1 MKNKLRFLS
10 LFAIAATI
18 GFTACSDEDDF
29 IEAGPQSSYKIN
41 ISGEIT
47 QVYQTR
53 VNDAGFCNGDEVGI
67 FVVDYDGSAPGQL
80 LDEGN
85 RADNVKHTFDEANYK
100 WTSAYELFFKD
111 KKTNV
116 DIYGYYP
123 FANPDN
129 VSAYAFEVQ
138 KDQSTTAAYGKIGGY
153 EASDFLWG
161 KAQNIAPTDKV
172 IKLGFRHMMASARVT
187 LAEGTGFAE
196 GEWGTLEKAVL
207 MLNTKREATINLSTG
222 EVNAAGNVPST
233 GTIPYANG
241 GDYRAIIVP
250 QTVAA
255 GAPLV
260 SITVGGTPYLLKK
273 GEAFTYAA
281 SKQHNF
287 TITVNKREGAGYEF
301 VLTSESIT
309 AWEND
314 GVSHDAMAREYIVI
328 DVQKAGTLDACI
340 TEAGKDIA
348 KVRNLK
354 LTGQINSR
362 DFAIMRFKMPRLTA
376 LNMKEVVIVAG
387 EGGRVEDVS
396 GDYSFHGPGDYWPNE
411 DDEIPNFAMNS
422 KESLVSLVLPDKLK
436 KISGETGGGRGAF
449 NNCVNLSGSLIIP
462 EGVEEIG
469 PAAFGNC
476 TSLAGTLSLP
486 STLKRLGSPYCY
498 GPPHDGVFYGC
509 NFVCELIIP
518 ESVELIGG
526 GTFGGCKN
534 FYGELRLPAGL
545 KELGPGAF
553 EYDENFVGDL
563 VIPQGVT
570 TIPSN
575 CFNGTWLGGALVLH
589 DGVTTIGTDAFANSG
604 LKGELRLPKNL
615 EVISHNV
622 FYNCDF
628 SGELV
633 LPENLYAIG
642 DRAFANNWRLMGTL
656 EIPENVMS
664 IGAGAF
670 ANCRSLEGLIFPKGL
685 ENIRANSGWYEEC
698 GAFQNCFG
706 IGRIV
711 CKGVLPAYIQKGA
724 FDGIAKD
731 NFTLEVPESSI
742 SQYQSAEGWNEFK
755 RISAYRNLA
764 IRPMVATAINTSATR
779 NLVLNADDEWE
790 VESKPDW
797 IALDK
802 TSGKGK
808 AELKLTFAEM
818 QKGSAPREGEVVFKL
833 VDKDYRTRCK
843 VTQYNYD
850 YAEDEILTLQKAG
863 TGKGI
868 NVVFLGDGY
877 NAKEISEGKMLDNI
891 NEAVKHFFNIE
902 PYKTYRDYFN
912 VYTGIAVSP
921 ESGVGGVNTIIH
933 NRFNTTAKGGVT
945 LGGRNADGSDYEAIF
960 EYACKAPTVSADN
973 INETLIVMIP
983 NTMDYGGICYMYDEG
998 AAIAYCPMSDYGYPQ
1013 DFRGV
1018 IQHEAGGHGFAK
1030 LGDEY
1035 IYHNAF
1041 IDACPC
1047 SCCGHVDEFNMAK
1060 AMGWYENLSLT
1071 GNMNN
1076 VPWSHLIFH
1085 EKYNQ
1090 IVDIFEG
1097 GFMHTRGV
1105 FRSEQNSCM
1114 NNNIPYY
1121 STISRETI
1129 VKRIKA
1135 IAGEVYSFDDFVAN
1149 DVLDAGTVESATR
1162 NSVPEYIARP
1172 AMHRS
1177 GPVFMGKRPKI
1188 NAN

>member
-67 FVVDYDGSAPGQL
+67 FVVDYDGSTPGQL

-187 LAEGTGFAE
+187 LVEGTGFAE

-222 EVNAAGNVPST
+222 EVTAVGNVPST

-255 GAPLV
+255 GTPLV

-273 GEAFTYAA
+273 AEAFTYAA

-301 VLTSESIT
+301 VLSSESIT

-314 GVSHDAMAREYIVI
+314 AVSHDATAREYIVI
-328 DVQKAGTLDACI
+328 DVTEAGTLKELLESSNNDV
-340 TEAGKDIA
+340 T
-348 KVRNLK
+348 KVKNLK
-354 LTGQINSR
+354 ITGSINVDDFYFMR
-362 DFAIMRFKMPRLTA
+362 DEMSVLQS
-376 LNMKEVVIVAG
+376 LNLKEVKI
-387 EGGRVEDVS
+387 EK
-396 GDYSFHGPGDYWPNE
+396 GDDLYSFKEDY
-411 DDEIPNFAMNS
+411 IPASAFQYKQTLMR
-422 KESLVSLVLPDKLK
+422 LVLPDRLVG
-436 KISGETGGGRGAF
+436 IESYAF
-449 NNCVNLSGSLIIP
+449 YFCKNLTGSLIIP
-462 EGVEEIG
+462 EGVIEIG
-469 PAAFGNC
+469 DNAFGAC
-476 TSLAGTLSLP
+476 QSMTGILQLPTTLEKLDN
-486 STLKRLGSPYCY
+486 Y
-498 GPPHDGVFYGC
+498 
-509 NFVCELIIP
+509 
-518 ESVELIGG
+518 
-526 GTFGGCKN
+526 
-534 FYGELRLPAGL
+534 A
-545 KELGPGAF
+545 
-553 EYDENFVGDL
+553 
-563 VIPQGVT
+563 
-570 TIPSN
+570 
-575 CFNGTWLGGALVLH
+575 FNGCG
-589 DGVTTIGTDAFANSG
+589 FA
-604 LKGELRLPKNL
+604 
-615 EVISHNV
+615 
-622 FYNCDF
+622 C
-628 SGELV
+628 ELV
-633 LPENLYAIG
+633 LPDKLTYIGNGAFGGCGNLYGSLKLPDKLTHLGEQAFRDCLSMSGSIEIPESLTTISPHTFFTYYGNGAFTGNLKLHDGITSIG
-642 DRAFANNWRLMGTL
+642 ESAFNGSGLRGELNLPKDLVVISVDAFASCDFTGELKIPTDVALIGSGAFSNNWRLMGTVEFPKAL
-656 EIPENVMS
+656 LS
-664 IGAGAF
+664 IGDGAF
-670 ANCRSLEGLIFPKGL
+670 INCSSIEGLVFEDGIETIGK
-685 ENIRANSGWYEEC
+685 
-698 GAFQNCFG
+698 GAFENCYG
-706 IGRIV
+706 INKIV
-711 CKGVLPAYIQKGA
+711 CKSEVPPLVMDGA
-724 FDGIAKD
+724 FNGVPKD
-731 NFTLEVPESSI
+731 NFTLEVPESSVYL
-742 SQYQSAEGWNEFK
+742 YQTAPGWSEFK
-755 RISAYRNLA
+755 RISAYRNLV
-764 IRPMVATAINTSATR
+764 IRPSVATAINTSVTR
-779 NLVLNADDEWE
+779 DLVLNADDKWV
-790 VESKPDW
+790 VESAPEW
-797 IALDK
+797 VTLDK
-802 TSGKGK
+802 TSGTGK
-808 AELKLTFAEM
+808 TEIKLTFSQMSVGAGM
-818 QKGSAPREGEVVFKL
+818 REGEVVFKL

-843 VTQYNYD
+843 VTQYDYE
-850 YAEDEILTLQKAG
+850 YAEDQILTLQSAS
-863 TGKGI
+863 KG
-868 NVVFLGDGY
+868 NGVNLVFLGDGY
-877 NAKEISEGKMLDNI
+877 NAKDISEGKLLTNI
-891 NEAVKHFFNIE
+891 KEAVEHFFNIE

-921 ESGVGGVNTIIH
+921 ESGIGGTNTIIY

-945 LGGRNADGSDYEAIF
+945 LGGRNTDGSDYEEIF
-960 EYACKAPTVSADN
+960 RYACKAPTVSDSN
-973 INETLIVMIP
+973 LGETLIVIIP
-983 NTMDYGGICYMYDEG
+983 NTEEYGGICYMYPDG
-998 AAIAYCPMSDYGYPQ
+998 AAIAYCPMSDYGYPT

-1018 IQHEAGGHGFAK
+1018 VQHEAGGHGFGK

-1041 IDACPC
+1041 IDACGC
-1047 SCCGHVDEFNMAK
+1047 ACCGHVEEFMLAK
-1060 AMGWYENLSLT
+1060 ANGWFDNLSLT
-1071 GNMNN
+1071 GKMDN

-1097 GFMHTRGV
+1097 GFMHSRGV
-1105 FRSEQNSCM
+1105 YRSEHNSCM
-1114 NNNIPYY
+1114 NNNVPYF
-1121 STISRETI
+1121 STISRELI

-1135 IAGEVYSFDDFVAN
+1135 IAGEEYSFEEFVAN
-1149 DVLDAGTVESATR
+1149 DVLDAGTVETSSTR
-1162 NSVPEYIARP
+1162 TNIPETIARP
-1172 AMHRS
+1172 AMHRNA
-1177 GPVFMGKRPKI
+1177 PVFMGERPKI

>member
-67 FVVDYDGSAPGQL
+67 YVVDYNGSAPGQL

-255 GAPLV
+255 GTPLV

-273 GEAFTYAA
+273 AEAFTYAA

-328 DVQKAGTLDACI
+328 NVPKAGTLDACI
-340 TEAGKDIA
+340 TAAGKDLE

-354 LTGQINSR
+354 LTGEINSR
-362 DFAIMRFKMPRLTA
+362 DFAVMKNLMPRLSA
-376 LNMKEVVIVAG
+376 LNMKEVVIVAC
-387 EGGRVEDVS
+387 EGGGFEHDGVGYGYE
-396 GDYSFHGPGDYWPNE
+396 PNE
-411 DDEIPNFAMNS
+411 DGDIPNYAMNA
-422 KESLVSLVLPDKLK
+422 KESLTSLVLPDKLK

-449 NNCVNLSGSLIIP
+449 NGCANLSGSLVIP
-462 EGVEEIG
+462 EGVEVIESG
-469 PAAFGNC
+469 AFAGC
-476 TSLAGTLSLP
+476 TSLTGQLILP
-486 STLKRLGSPYCY
+486 STLKVLGSKDCYTPY
-498 GPPHDGVFYGC
+498 HDGVFYGC
-509 NFVCELIIP
+509 NFVCELKIP
-518 ESVELIGG
+518 ESVEIIGG
-526 GTFGGCKN
+526 GTFGSCKN
-534 FYGELRLPAGL
+534 FYGGIRLPENL
-545 KELGPGAF
+545 KWLGPGAF
-553 EYDENFVGDL
+553 EGSENFTGDL

-570 TIPSN
+570 NIPAG

-589 DGVTTIGTDAFANSG
+589 DGITTIGDGAFANTG

-633 LPENLYAIG
+633 LPENLYTIG
-642 DRAFANNWRLMGTL
+642 DKAFAYNWRLMGTL
-656 EIPENVMS
+656 EIPENVIS
-664 IGAGAF
+664 VGAGAF
-670 ANCRSLEGLIFPKGL
+670 ANCRGLEGVIFPKGL
-685 ENIRANSGWYEEC
+685 ESLRCNSGWYEDG
-698 GAFQNCFG
+698 GAFQGCYG

-711 CKGVLPAYIQKGA
+711 CKGTIPAYVQDGA
-724 FDGIAKD
+724 FHGIPKD
-731 NFTLEVPESSI
+731 NFTLEVPESAI
-742 SQYQSAEGWNEFK
+742 AQYQSAAGWNEFK

-843 VTQYNYD
+843 VTQYDYN
-850 YAEDEILTLQKAG
+850 YAEDEILTLQKAS

-1041 IDACPC
+1041 IDACGC

-1071 GNMNN
+1071 GRMNN

>member
-53 VNDAGFCNGDEVGI
+53 VNDDGFCNGDEVGI
-67 FVVDYDGSAPGQL
+67 FVVDYDGATPGQL

-222 EVNAAGNVPST
+222 EVTAAGNVPST

-241 GDYRAIIVP
+241 GDYRTIIVP

-273 GEAFTYAA
+273 AEAFTYAA

-328 DVQKAGTLDACI
+328 NVPKAGTLDACI
-340 TEAGKDIA
+340 AAAGKDLE

-354 LTGQINSR
+354 LTGEINSR
-362 DFAIMRFKMPRLTA
+362 DFAVMKNLMPRLSA
-376 LNMKEVVIVAG
+376 LNMKEVVIVAC
-387 EGGRVEDVS
+387 EGGGFEHDGVGYGYE
-396 GDYSFHGPGDYWPNE
+396 PNE
-411 DDEIPNFAMNS
+411 DGDIPNYAMNA
-422 KESLVSLVLPDKLK
+422 KESLTSLVLPDKLK
-436 KISGETGGGRGAF
+436 KISGEIGGGRGAF
-449 NNCVNLSGSLIIP
+449 NGCANLSGSLVIP
-462 EGVEEIG
+462 EGVEVIESG
-469 PAAFGNC
+469 AFAGC
-476 TSLAGTLSLP
+476 TSLTGQLILP
-486 STLKRLGSPYCY
+486 STLKVLGSKDCYTPYW
-498 GPPHDGVFYGC
+498 DGVFYGC
-509 NFVCELIIP
+509 NFVCELKIP
-518 ESVELIGG
+518 ESVEIIGG
-526 GTFGGCKN
+526 GTFGSCKN
-534 FYGELRLPAGL
+534 FYGGIRLPENL
-545 KELGPGAF
+545 KWLGPGAF
-553 EYDENFVGDL
+553 EGSENFTGDL

-570 TIPSN
+570 NIPAG

-589 DGVTTIGTDAFANSG
+589 DGVTTIGDGAFANTG

-633 LPENLYAIG
+633 LPENLYTIG
-642 DRAFANNWRLMGTL
+642 NSAFAYNWRLTGTL
-656 EIPENVMS
+656 EIPENIIS
-664 IGAGAF
+664 IGDNAF
-670 ANCRSLEGLIFPKGL
+670 SNCRSLEGVVFPKAL
-685 ENIRANSGWYEEC
+685 ESIRTS
-698 GAFQNCFG
+698 AFADCFG

-711 CKGVLPAYIQKGA
+711 CKGTIPAYVQESVFAGV
-724 FDGIAKD
+724 AKD
-731 NFTLEVPESSI
+731 NFTLEVPESAI
-742 SQYQSAEGWNEFK
+742 AQYQSAAGWSEFK

-843 VTQYNYD
+843 VTQYDYN
-850 YAEDEILTLQKAG
+850 YAEDEILTLQKAS
-863 TGKGI
+863 TGIGI

-877 NAKEISEGKMLDNI
+877 NAKEISEGKMLDNV

-945 LGGRNADGSDYEAIF
+945 LGGRNADGSDYQAIF

-1041 IDACPC
+1041 IDACGC
-1047 SCCGHVDEFNMAK
+1047 SCCGHVIEFNMAK

-1071 GNMNN
+1071 GRMNN

-1135 IAGEVYSFDDFVAN
+1135 IAGEVYNFEDFVAN
-1149 DVLDAGTVESATR
+1149 DVLDAGTAESATR

>member
-18 GFTACSDEDDF
+18 GFTACSDEDNF

-67 FVVDYDGSAPGQL
+67 FVVDYDGATPGQL

-172 IKLGFRHMMASARVT
+172 IKLGFRHMMASARLT
-187 LAEGTGFAE
+187 LVEGTGFAE

-222 EVNAAGNVPST
+222 EVTAAGNVPST
-233 GTIPYANG
+233 GTIPYTNG

-314 GVSHDAMAREYIVI
+314 AVSHDAMAREYIVI
-328 DVQKAGTLDACI
+328 NVPKAGTLDACI
-340 TEAGKDIA
+340 AAAGKDLE

-354 LTGQINSR
+354 LTGEINSR
-362 DFAIMRFKMPRLTA
+362 DFAVMKNLMPRLSA
-376 LNMKEVVIVAG
+376 LNMKEVVIVAC
-387 EGGRVEDVS
+387 EGGGFEHDGV
-396 GDYSFHGPGDYWPNE
+396 GYGYGPNE
-411 DDEIPNFAMNS
+411 DGDIPNYAMNA
-422 KESLVSLVLPDKLK
+422 KESLTSLVLPDKLK

-449 NNCVNLSGSLIIP
+449 NGCVNLSGSLVIP
-462 EGVEEIG
+462 EGVEVIESG
-469 PAAFGNC
+469 AFNGC
-476 TSLAGTLSLP
+476 SSLTGQLILP
-486 STLKRLGSPYCY
+486 STLKVLGSKDCY
-498 GPPHDGVFYGC
+498 GPSHDGVFYGC
-509 NFVCELIIP
+509 NFVCELKIP
-518 ESVELIGG
+518 ESVEIIGG
-526 GTFGGCKN
+526 GTFGSCKN
-534 FYGELRLPAGL
+534 FYGGIRLPENL
-545 KELGPGAF
+545 KWLGPGAF
-553 EYDENFVGDL
+553 EGSENFTGDL

-570 TIPSN
+570 NIPAG

-589 DGVTTIGTDAFANSG
+589 DGITTIGDGAFANTG

-633 LPENLYAIG
+633 LPENLYTIG
-642 DRAFANNWRLMGTL
+642 NSAFAYNWRLTGTL
-656 EIPENVMS
+656 EIPENIIS
-664 IGAGAF
+664 IGDNAF
-670 ANCRSLEGLIFPKGL
+670 SNCRSLEGVVFPKAL
-685 ENIRANSGWYEEC
+685 ESIRTS
-698 GAFQNCFG
+698 AFADCFG

-711 CKGVLPAYIQKGA
+711 CKGTIPAYVQESVFAGV
-724 FDGIAKD
+724 AKD
-731 NFTLEVPESSI
+731 NFTLEVPESAI
-742 SQYQSAEGWNEFK
+742 AQYQSAAGWNEFK

-808 AELKLTFAEM
+808 AEVKLTFAEM

-843 VTQYNYD
+843 VTQYDYN
-850 YAEDEILTLQKAG
+850 YAEDEILTLQKAS

-983 NTMDYGGICYMYDEG
+983 NTVDYGGICYMYDEG

-1047 SCCGHVDEFNMAK
+1047 NCCGHVLEFNMAK

-1071 GNMNN
+1071 GRMNN

-1135 IAGEVYSFDDFVAN
+1135 IAGEVYNFEDFVAN

-1172 AMHRS
+1172 AMHRN